1 MTVIEIPVGIHTE
14 HAGTLGVLYNLA
26 AFEQEWAGQLHGPGI
41 APVLILLG
49 TLMIDVTAFYR
60 IQR

>member
-1 MTVIEIPVGIHTE
+1 MGVHTE
-14 HAGTLGVLYNLA
+14 HAATLGVLYNLV

-41 APVLILLG
+41 GPVLILLG
-49 TLMIDVTAFYR
+49 TLMIDVTAFYQ